1 MDRETDGE
9 ELEACIENVPH
20 DGVNETEYAIE
31 AGDESNRTSPRWPL
45 PWIGALPNHYV
56 GPMVVLNDGGSLV
69 PLFTAG
75 DLLRG
80 CKYYWHRSQA

>member
-1 MDRETDGE
+1 MGRETDGE
-9 ELEACIENVPH
+9 ELEACIENVPD

-31 AGDESNRTSPRWPL
+31 AGDELNRTSPRRPL